1 MPESPIVTNSAPA
14 KNPWPRVVIILGI
27 LAILVGSGVW
37 VANRLMGVPGAT
49 FDKTREVVREI
60 GGQVATVARAF
71 REGTLRQEFVSQATT
86 LTGTKRLQVATLNQ
100 SESFQRSEG
109 NNLAWGMI
117 PLPKVVVQA
126 QAPVEYTYY
135 LDLEGTWE
143 FRQEDHTITVLAPPI
158 NANTP
163 ALDVSA
169 LTFYTLEGS
178 VWRDETAVRERL
190 RDGLTGALAKR
201 ARDNEKLVRE
211 VGRKKVT
218 EFVEQW
224 LSEKFGD
231 AKEYKVKVVF
241 PDEVPATPP
250 TELPVKPQSQ

>member
-1 MPESPIVTNSAPA
+1 MPESPTATKPAPA

-27 LAILVGSGVW
+27 LAILVGGGVW
-37 VANRLMGVPGAT
+37 VANRLMRVPGAT
-49 FDKTREVVREI
+49 FDKTKEVIREV

-71 REGTLRQEFVSQATT
+71 REGTLRQEFLSQATT

-100 SESFQRSEG
+100 NETFQRSEA
-109 NNLAWGMI
+109 NNAAWGLI

-126 QAPVEYTYY
+126 QLPVEYTYY
-135 LDLEGTWE
+135 LDLEGKWE
-143 FRQEDHTITVLAPPI
+143 FRQEDHAITVLAPPI

-163 ALDVSA
+163 APNVSA

-190 RDGLTGALAKR
+190 RDTLTGALANR

-231 AKEYKVKVVF
+231 AKEYKVKVIF
-241 PDEVPATPP
+241 PDEAPTTPP
-250 TELPVKPQSQ
+250 AELPVKP